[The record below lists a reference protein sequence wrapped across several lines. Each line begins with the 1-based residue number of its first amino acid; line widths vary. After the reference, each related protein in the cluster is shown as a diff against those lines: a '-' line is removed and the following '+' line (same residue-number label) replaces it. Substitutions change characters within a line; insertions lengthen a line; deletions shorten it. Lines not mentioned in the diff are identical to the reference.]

1 MTPLD
6 LLHFLSFDAPS
17 FAGQELD
24 DISGLPYVPWRVPPS
39 EQQILAWQVELTAVI
54 EALAVLERWSPQ
66 WRREVLE
73 RVLLDPALT
82 IPHSIRIIRAL
93 VAESGAHA
101 GSPN

>member
-1 MTPLD
+1 
-6 LLHFLSFDAPS
+6 
-17 FAGQELD
+17 
-24 DISGLPYVPWRVPPS
+24 
-39 EQQILAWQVELTAVI
+39 VI

>member
-6 LLHFLSFDAPS
+6 LLRFLSFDTPS
-17 FAGQELD
+17 FGGQELD

-39 EQQILAWQVELTAVI
+39 EQQILAWQVELTAAI
-54 EALAVLERWSPQ
+54 EALAVLERWSPE

-82 IPHSIRIIRAL
+82 IPYSIRIVREL
-93 VAESGAHA
+93 VAENGVHA
-101 GSPN
+101 GFPN